1 MTSLLAR
8 TCSTRS
14 IISYCYYRFG
24 VSWIFIIGISICIG
38 LYRRHRLRQM
48 QINGR
53 NNAATT
59 AIHVQAQMN
68 MQQQPGGKCVQ
79 V

>member
-1 MTSLLAR
+1 
-8 TCSTRS
+8 
-14 IISYCYYRFG
+14 
-24 VSWIFIIGISICIG
+24 
-38 LYRRHRLRQM
+38 M